1 MGLVWGG
8 VVAAPFLTLKQNNMG
23 REKGFIAANRYTE
36 EKENM
41 IADRLR
47 LGESFRL
54 IRFETGVSMKAIQ
67 RIKNSLNIVQPPKQ
81 LKPKAVTEKV
91 KVKEFNRESSHVT
104 FSHIKWGDSFIY
116 NSF

>member
-1 MGLVWGG
+1 
-8 VVAAPFLTLKQNNMG
+8 MG
-23 REKGFIAANRYTE
+23 REKGYTPYNRYSE

-41 IADRLR
+41 IAERLR

-54 IRFETGVSMKAIQ
+54 IRSETGVSMHCIQAIKK
-67 RIKNSLNIVQPPKQ
+67 RCGVVQPPKE
-81 LKPKAVTEKV
+81 LKPKAVAEKV

-116 NSF
+116 NCF